1 MSSCGRIFSCL
12 AQNIRLYFFS
22 EEIYNSHL
30 LTHLLQPTL
39 KLCLSAYRKI
49 CTMYVIKI
57 MFLSYSSL
65 WKYGGTYLDLDV
77 IVKKGFN
84 ILKPNYAGAE
94 SEKAVAAGVL
104 NFDDKNFGHQIADMC
119 IRFSFYSQI

>member
-1 MSSCGRIFSCL
+1 M
-12 AQNIRLYFFS
+12 
-22 EEIYNSHL
+22 
-30 LTHLLQPTL
+30 
-39 KLCLSAYRKI
+39 
-49 CTMYVIKI
+49 IKI
-57 MFLSYSSL
+57 IFLSYFSL

-77 IVKKGFN
+77 IVKKGLN

-119 IRFSFYSQI
+119 IRLVRTNSQILFIVWFSNPIYFLEKF